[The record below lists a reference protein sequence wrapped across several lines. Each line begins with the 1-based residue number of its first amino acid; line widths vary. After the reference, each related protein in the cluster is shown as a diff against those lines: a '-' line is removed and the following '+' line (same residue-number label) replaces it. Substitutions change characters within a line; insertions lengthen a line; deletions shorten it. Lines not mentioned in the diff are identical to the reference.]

1 MKNKNILIIEDEKD
15 VRENIRILLE
25 EENYFVDCACS
36 GKEGIKLAREKRPD
50 LIICDIMM
58 KEIDGYEVL
67 KTLAKEKETK
77 SIPFIFLT
85 AKVERD
91 DIRKGMELGADDYL
105 FKPYK
110 ADELLA
116 AIDARFKRIQML
128 TASFDK
134 KNEESTKRY
143 NYNDKIFIKIDN
155 HPHILKINEILY
167 IAAEN
172 QYTSVHL
179 TIGKSFL
186 IRKSISNWENILPEN
201 EFLRIHRSTIIN
213 MEHIIKMGKWD
224 NSSLLVYLDGVEKPF
239 IISKR
244 NSSKLRHNNF

>member
-1 MKNKNILIIEDEKD
+1 MKNKSILIIEDEKD

-25 EENYFVDCACS
+25 EENFTVDCACS
-36 GKEGIKLAREKRPD
+36 GEEGIKLAREKHPD

-58 KEIDGYEVL
+58 KGLDGYEVL
-67 KTLAKEKETK
+67 KTLSKEKETK

-91 DIRKGMELGADDYL
+91 DIRRGMELGADDYL
-105 FKPYK
+105 FKPYQ
-110 ADELLA
+110 AEELLA

-128 TASFDK
+128 TASF
-134 KNEESTKRY
+134 EEKDDARTKRHKY
-143 NYNDKIFIKIDN
+143 TDKIFMKIDN
-155 HPHILKINEILY
+155 QPQILKINEILY
-167 IAAEN
+167 ISAEN

-213 MEHIIKMGKWD
+213 MEHIVKMASGIIH
-224 NSSLLVYLDGVEKPF
+224 LCLF
-239 IISKR
+239 I
-244 NSSKLRHNNF
+244 LMV